1 MIASRLGTL
10 CLAIALVIGG
20 LAGAPAPVAAAA
32 SFTDIASSPF
42 RADIEWLTERG
53 ITHGCATGRFCP
65 TGVVTREQ
73 MASFIVR
80 MFALPPSTTDRFTDD
95 EASVHEA
102 AINALAAA
110 GITGGCS
117 TGGFCPRSSVT
128 REQMASFLARAARIA
143 APGSDHFL
151 DDERSVHEGDINRAA
166 AAGIT
171 GGCDQYRYCP
181 RTVVTREQMAAFLH
195 RVVVPKAPPAALP
208 AVGPLPACRYDDL
221 PTARPALGDWST
233 TLLDTIYMLPSAYA
247 PSDLVGTAAAG
258 ANGGHSVRRVALADL
273 TALVSAARAAGK
285 PIRIVS
291 AHRSYAAQQTT
302 FAQNVA
308 KYGYQLALR
317 RSARPGHSEHQ
328 LGTTLD
334 VTHAAGAAGWNYTD
348 WATHPAGA
356 WMRDNAWRHGFVM
369 SYPKG
374 SFATTCYDYEPWH
387 YRYVGRDLAALV
399 HGSGLTLREVIWRL
413 HGG

>member
-1 MIASRLGTL
+1 MIGAAG
-10 CLAIALVIGG
+10 LVATP
-20 LAGAPAPVAAAA
+20 AGPAAAA
-32 SFTDIASSPF
+32 TSFTDIAGSPF
-42 RADIEWLTERG
+42 RADIEWLSARG
-53 ITHGCATGRFCP
+53 ITQGCAAGRFCP

-80 MFALPPSTTDRFTDD
+80 MFELPSSAVDRFADD
-95 EASVHEA
+95 DASVHES

-110 GITGGCS
+110 GITGGCRADA
-117 TGGFCPRSSVT
+117 FCPRSSVT
-128 REQMASFLARAARIA
+128 REQMASFLARAAHLA
-143 APGSDHFL
+143 TSGSDHFL
-151 DDERSVHEGDINRAA
+151 DDERSIHEGDINRAA

-171 GGCDQYRYCP
+171 GGCDRYRYCP

-233 TLLDTIYMLPSAYA
+233 TLLDTIYMLPSSYA

-356 WMRDNAWRHGFVM
+356 WMRDNAWRYGFVM